1 MGGGTANLPPGF
13 RFFPSDEELIVHFLY
28 RKAAVLHCEPGV
40 IPSIDLH
47 ECKALQGGDRFWCF
61 FTRRKQ
67 NRADKIIICSNKDAA
82 MKKTLRYYYI
92 GQPPE
97 GIKTNR
103 VMHRYHLL
111 DGILGSSPSGGSSSS
126 TSTRGKRRRAVCTY
140 YYHQLTGELSWLEE
154 VFLSLDDL
162 DEVCLPN

>member
-1 MGGGTANLPPGF
+1 MCPIVPKWFAYILSSCFTFQF
-13 RFFPSDEELIVHFLY
+13 RYIGLCPSFV
-28 RKAAVLHCEPGV
+28 G
-40 IPSIDLH
+40 
-47 ECKALQGGDRFWCF
+47 KALQGGDRFWCF

-140 YYHQLTGELSWLEE
+140 YYHASQLNFYVRSN
-154 VFLSLDDL
+154 SLPSTLPDL
-162 DEVCLPN
+162 P